1 MGSSQSILT
10 ASEITDAPRFS
21 AVASNNKNEEHFASS
36 KNGPKTQPIETNL
49 ISLTDNTVED
59 DEETLSVVSTTTT
72 ESDDDDDDYDSSD
85 DEEDDELD
93 EFIAERKRVLA
104 DANDLKQLAMDY
116 FHPEKSVVATE
127 PTVFARNYFG
137 RASAPTKYDDDDN
150 FLTTVSRARDD
161 CVDRDMEEERVR
173 ILKEAA
179 EMKKIAEWY
188 HMPNKPI
195 ATTDA
200 LAGASNYFSRVSVS
214 TKYDDDDNFL
224 TTMSRVRDDC
234 VDRDMEEERERIL
247 EEAAEMKKIA
257 EWYHMPN
264 KPIATTDALAGAS
277 NYFSRVSIP
286 GCDDDDERERI
297 LQEAAELKKVADWHL
312 HAYKKVAVDPAVFGR
327 NFFSSSAPEEIVE
340 DESKR
345 ILEDVAELKKVADW
359 YLHPEKKIELDP
371 AVFGRNFFSSTSEED
386 TDLDDEHERVLE
398 EAVELKKVADW
409 YLHPEK
415 KIEVDPAA
423 YGRNYFGPTEDE
435 DGELDDER
443 ELVLNELSELK
454 KVADWHLHPEKKI
467 EVDPAACGRNYFGLS
482 EQDDDDE
489 LDDERER
496 VLEEVSKLKKVAGWY
511 LHPENKIEVDPA
523 IFGRNYFGPSVHDDD
538 DELVEE
544 RERVLEEVS
553 KLKKVAGWHLYP
565 ESKIDVDPTTFAR
578 NYYSLLAPV
587 EDDLEEEGERVLAE
601 AVELKKVAGW
611 YLHPEKPVASSSINC
626 ASNYFKRA
634 QVTEKDDDDLE
645 ERERVLEE
653 VAELKKIAIDYF
665 HPEKPV
671 VPSSVNCSRN
681 YFNRA
686 FAKGDHSEC
695 IQTQG
700 YANHPDDIEQHYV
713 MHDDDYHQDDYHHHD
728 DISHSSFNSHGD
740 HFDMDE
746 DVFHGFRDSI
756 NAFRDSVIHDQQ
768 TPIIEEEVDGKE
780 GNLSRSPSSIMLF
793 EEPAM

>member
-1 MGSSQSILT
+1 
-10 ASEITDAPRFS
+10 
-21 AVASNNKNEEHFASS
+21 
-36 KNGPKTQPIETNL
+36 
-49 ISLTDNTVED
+49 
-59 DEETLSVVSTTTT
+59 
-72 ESDDDDDDYDSSD
+72 
-85 DEEDDELD
+85 
-93 EFIAERKRVLA
+93 
-104 DANDLKQLAMDY
+104 
-116 FHPEKSVVATE
+116 
-127 PTVFARNYFG
+127 
-137 RASAPTKYDDDDN
+137 
-150 FLTTVSRARDD
+150 
-161 CVDRDMEEERVR
+161 
-173 ILKEAA
+173 
-179 EMKKIAEWY
+179 
-188 HMPNKPI
+188 
-195 ATTDA
+195 
-200 LAGASNYFSRVSVS
+200 
-214 TKYDDDDNFL
+214 
-224 TTMSRVRDDC
+224 
-234 VDRDMEEERERIL
+234 
-247 EEAAEMKKIA
+247 
-257 EWYHMPN
+257 MPN

-312 HAYKKVAVDPAVFGR
+312 HAYKKVAVDPSVFGR

-371 AVFGRNFFSSTSEED
+371 AVFGRNFFSSTPEED

-398 EAVELKKVADW
+398 EAAELKKVADW

-423 YGRNYFGPTEDE
+423 YGRNYFGPAEDE

-443 ELVLNELSELK
+443 ERVLNELSELK

-544 RERVLEEVS
+544 RERVLEEVAE
-553 KLKKVAGWHLYP
+553 LKKVAGWHLYP

-611 YLHPEKPVASSSINC
+611 HLHPEKPVASSSINC

-671 VPSSVNCSRN
+671 APSSVNCSRN

>member
-10 ASEITDAPRFS
+10 APEITDAPRFS

-72 ESDDDDDDYDSSD
+72 ESDDDDDYDSSD

-200 LAGASNYFSRVSVS
+200 LAGASNYFSRVS
-214 TKYDDDDNFL
+214 
-224 TTMSRVRDDC
+224 
-234 VDRDMEEERERIL
+234 
-247 EEAAEMKKIA
+247 
-257 EWYHMPN
+257 
-264 KPIATTDALAGAS
+264 
-277 NYFSRVSIP
+277 IP

-312 HAYKKVAVDPAVFGR
+312 HAYKKVTVDPAVFGR
-327 NFFSSSAPEEIVE
+327 NFFSSSTPEEIVE

-359 YLHPEKKIELDP
+359 YLHPEKKIEVDP
-371 AVFGRNFFSSTSEED
+371 AVFGRNFFSSTPEED

-398 EAVELKKVADW
+398 EAAELKKVADW

-423 YGRNYFGPTEDE
+423 YGRNYFGPAEDE

-443 ELVLNELSELK
+443 ERVLNELSELK

-544 RERVLEEVS
+544 RERVLEEVAD
-553 KLKKVAGWHLYP
+553 LKKVAGWHLYP

-611 YLHPEKPVASSSINC
+611 HLHPEKPVASSSINC

-671 VPSSVNCSRN
+671 APSSVNCSRN

>member
-10 ASEITDAPRFS
+10 APEITDAPRFS

-72 ESDDDDDDYDSSD
+72 ESDDDDDYDSSD

-200 LAGASNYFSRVSVS
+200 LAGASNYFSRVS
-214 TKYDDDDNFL
+214 
-224 TTMSRVRDDC
+224 
-234 VDRDMEEERERIL
+234 
-247 EEAAEMKKIA
+247 
-257 EWYHMPN
+257 
-264 KPIATTDALAGAS
+264 
-277 NYFSRVSIP
+277 IP

-312 HAYKKVAVDPAVFGR
+312 HAYKKVTVDPAVFGR
-327 NFFSSSAPEEIVE
+327 NFFSSSTPEEIVE

-359 YLHPEKKIELDP
+359 YLHPEKKIEVDP
-371 AVFGRNFFSSTSEED
+371 AVFGRNFFSSTPEED

-398 EAVELKKVADW
+398 EAAELKKVADW

-423 YGRNYFGPTEDE
+423 YGRNYFGPAEDE
-435 DGELDDER
+435 NGELDDER
-443 ELVLNELSELK
+443 ERVLNELFELK

-544 RERVLEEVS
+544 RERVLEEVAD
-553 KLKKVAGWHLYP
+553 LKKVAGWHLYP

-611 YLHPEKPVASSSINC
+611 HLHPEKPVASSSINC

-671 VPSSVNCSRN
+671 APSSVNCSRN

>member
-1 MGSSQSILT
+1 MGT

-116 FHPEKSVVATE
+116 FHPEKSVVVTE

-150 FLTTVSRARDD
+150 FLTTVSRA
-161 CVDRDMEEERVR
+161 
-173 ILKEAA
+173 
-179 EMKKIAEWY
+179 
-188 HMPNKPI
+188 
-195 ATTDA
+195 
-200 LAGASNYFSRVSVS
+200 
-214 TKYDDDDNFL
+214 
-224 TTMSRVRDDC
+224 RDDC

-286 GCDDDDERERI
+286 GCDDDDERERERI

-312 HAYKKVAVDPAVFGR
+312 HAYKKVEVDPAVFGR

-398 EAVELKKVADW
+398 EAAELKKVADW

-443 ELVLNELSELK
+443 ERVLNELSE
-454 KVADWHLHPEKKI
+454 
-467 EVDPAACGRNYFGLS
+467 
-482 EQDDDDE
+482 
-489 LDDERER
+489 
-496 VLEEVSKLKKVAGWY
+496 LKKVAGWY

-611 YLHPEKPVASSSINC
+611 HLHPEKPVASSSINC

-634 QVTEKDDDDLE
+634 QVTKKDDDDLE

-671 VPSSVNCSRN
+671 APSSVNCSRN

>member
-10 ASEITDAPRFS
+10 APEITDAPRFS

-137 RASAPTKYDDDDN
+137 RASAPTKYDDDDD

-173 ILKEAA
+173 ILK
-179 EMKKIAEWY
+179 
-188 HMPNKPI
+188 
-195 ATTDA
+195 
-200 LAGASNYFSRVSVS
+200 
-214 TKYDDDDNFL
+214 
-224 TTMSRVRDDC
+224 
-234 VDRDMEEERERIL
+234 
-247 EEAAEMKKIA
+247 EAAEMKKIA

-312 HAYKKVAVDPAVFGR
+312 HAYKKVTVDPAVFGR
-327 NFFSSSAPEEIVE
+327 NFFSSSTPEEIVE

-359 YLHPEKKIELDP
+359 YLHPEKKIEVDP
-371 AVFGRNFFSSTSEED
+371 AVFGRNFFSSTPEED

-398 EAVELKKVADW
+398 EAAELKKVADW

-423 YGRNYFGPTEDE
+423 YGRNYFGPAEDE

-443 ELVLNELSELK
+443 ERVLNELSELK

-544 RERVLEEVS
+544 RERVLEEVAD
-553 KLKKVAGWHLYP
+553 LKKVAGWHLYP

-611 YLHPEKPVASSSINC
+611 HLHPEKPVASSSINC

-671 VPSSVNCSRN
+671 APSSVNCSRN

>member
-1 MGSSQSILT
+1 MG
-10 ASEITDAPRFS
+10 
-21 AVASNNKNEEHFASS
+21 
-36 KNGPKTQPIETNL
+36 
-49 ISLTDNTVED
+49 
-59 DEETLSVVSTTTT
+59 
-72 ESDDDDDDYDSSD
+72 
-85 DEEDDELD
+85 
-93 EFIAERKRVLA
+93 
-104 DANDLKQLAMDY
+104 
-116 FHPEKSVVATE
+116 
-127 PTVFARNYFG
+127 
-137 RASAPTKYDDDDN
+137 
-150 FLTTVSRARDD
+150 
-161 CVDRDMEEERVR
+161 
-173 ILKEAA
+173 
-179 EMKKIAEWY
+179 
-188 HMPNKPI
+188 
-195 ATTDA
+195 
-200 LAGASNYFSRVSVS
+200 
-214 TKYDDDDNFL
+214 
-224 TTMSRVRDDC
+224 
-234 VDRDMEEERERIL
+234 
-247 EEAAEMKKIA
+247 
-257 EWYHMPN
+257 
-264 KPIATTDALAGAS
+264 
-277 NYFSRVSIP
+277 
-286 GCDDDDERERI
+286 
-297 LQEAAELKKVADWHL
+297 KKVADWHL

-398 EAVELKKVADW
+398 EAAELKKVADW

-415 KIEVDPAA
+415 KIEVAPAA

-443 ELVLNELSELK
+443 ERVLNELSELK

-467 EVDPAACGRNYFGLS
+467 EVDPAAC
-482 EQDDDDE
+482 
-489 LDDERER
+489 
-496 VLEEVSKLKKVAGWY
+496 
-511 LHPENKIEVDPA
+511 
-523 IFGRNYFGPSVHDDD
+523 GRNYFGPSVHDDD

-553 KLKKVAGWHLYP
+553 KLKKVAGWH
-565 ESKIDVDPTTFAR
+565 
-578 NYYSLLAPV
+578 
-587 EDDLEEEGERVLAE
+587 
-601 AVELKKVAGW
+601 
-611 YLHPEKPVASSSINC
+611 LHPEKPVASSSINC

-671 VPSSVNCSRN
+671 APSSVNCSRN

-780 GNLSRSPSSIMLF
+780 GNLSRSHSSIMLF

>member
-10 ASEITDAPRFS
+10 APEITDAPRFS

-72 ESDDDDDDYDSSD
+72 ESDDDDDYDSSD

-137 RASAPTKYDDDDN
+137 RASAPTKYDDDDD

-173 ILKEAA
+173 ILK
-179 EMKKIAEWY
+179 
-188 HMPNKPI
+188 
-195 ATTDA
+195 
-200 LAGASNYFSRVSVS
+200 
-214 TKYDDDDNFL
+214 
-224 TTMSRVRDDC
+224 
-234 VDRDMEEERERIL
+234 
-247 EEAAEMKKIA
+247 EAAEMKKIA

-312 HAYKKVAVDPAVFGR
+312 HAYKKVAVDPSVFGR

-359 YLHPEKKIELDP
+359 YLHPEKKIEVDP
-371 AVFGRNFFSSTSEED
+371 AVFGRNFFSSTPEED

-398 EAVELKKVADW
+398 EAAELKKVADW

-423 YGRNYFGPTEDE
+423 YGRNYFGPAEDE
-435 DGELDDER
+435 NGELDDER
-443 ELVLNELSELK
+443 ERVLNELFELK

-544 RERVLEEVS
+544 RERVLEEVAD
-553 KLKKVAGWHLYP
+553 LKKVAGWHLYP

-611 YLHPEKPVASSSINC
+611 HLHPEKPVASSSINC

-671 VPSSVNCSRN
+671 APSSVNCSRN

>member
-1 MGSSQSILT
+1 MG
-10 ASEITDAPRFS
+10 
-21 AVASNNKNEEHFASS
+21 
-36 KNGPKTQPIETNL
+36 
-49 ISLTDNTVED
+49 
-59 DEETLSVVSTTTT
+59 
-72 ESDDDDDDYDSSD
+72 
-85 DEEDDELD
+85 
-93 EFIAERKRVLA
+93 
-104 DANDLKQLAMDY
+104 
-116 FHPEKSVVATE
+116 
-127 PTVFARNYFG
+127 
-137 RASAPTKYDDDDN
+137 
-150 FLTTVSRARDD
+150 
-161 CVDRDMEEERVR
+161 
-173 ILKEAA
+173 
-179 EMKKIAEWY
+179 
-188 HMPNKPI
+188 
-195 ATTDA
+195 
-200 LAGASNYFSRVSVS
+200 
-214 TKYDDDDNFL
+214 
-224 TTMSRVRDDC
+224 
-234 VDRDMEEERERIL
+234 
-247 EEAAEMKKIA
+247 
-257 EWYHMPN
+257 
-264 KPIATTDALAGAS
+264 AGAS

-297 LQEAAELKKVADWHL
+297 LQEAAELKKVADW
-312 HAYKKVAVDPAVFGR
+312 
-327 NFFSSSAPEEIVE
+327 
-340 DESKR
+340 
-345 ILEDVAELKKVADW
+345 

-371 AVFGRNFFSSTSEED
+371 AVFGRNFFSSTSEEV
-386 TDLDDEHERVLE
+386 T
-398 EAVELKKVADW
+398 DW

-443 ELVLNELSELK
+443 ERVLNELSELK

-587 EDDLEEEGERVLAE
+587 EDDLEEEGERVL
-601 AVELKKVAGW
+601 
-611 YLHPEKPVASSSINC
+611 
-626 ASNYFKRA
+626 
-634 QVTEKDDDDLE
+634 
-645 ERERVLEE
+645 EE

-671 VPSSVNCSRN
+671 APSSVNCSRN